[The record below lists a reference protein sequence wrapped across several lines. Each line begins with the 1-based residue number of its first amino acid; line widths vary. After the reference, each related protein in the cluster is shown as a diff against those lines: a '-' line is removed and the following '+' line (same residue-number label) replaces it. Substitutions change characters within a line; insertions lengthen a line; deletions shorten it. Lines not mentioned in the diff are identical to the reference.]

1 MPLIKDGR
9 LAEDSWVTLDDDS
22 PLPLG
27 ADPIVSLERWQ
38 AEREAL
44 LARNG
49 RLGLALR
56 PDQPA
61 SLVAGDA
68 DRFAV
73 ITLAFLKFSDGRAYS
88 AARLLRER
96 YGFSGEL
103 RAVGNVLRDQL
114 AFMARCGF
122 DAFEVAGDGAPEA
135 WSEALAEIGVWYQP
149 TADDRPTA
157 AALRRQESVTANWA
171 Y

>member
-9 LAEDSWVTLDDDS
+9 PAEDPWVTLDDEA
-22 PLPLG
+22 PLPLD
-27 ADPIVSLERWQ
+27 ADPIISLERWQ
-38 AEREAL
+38 AERETL

-61 SLVAGDA
+61 ALVAGDA
-68 DRFAV
+68 ARFSV
-73 ITLAFLKFSDGRAYS
+73 ITLTFPKFSDGRAFS

-96 YGFSGEL
+96 YGFAGEL

-114 AFMARCGF
+114 AFMVRCGF
-122 DAFEVAGDGAPEA
+122 DAFEVAGDDAPAA
-135 WSEALAEIGVWYQP
+135 WSEAQSEIGVWYQP
-149 TADDRPTA
+149 TADGRPTA
-157 AALRRQESVTANWA
+157 AQLRGREGVAASRT